1 MVSEGERKASV
12 IKNAVTQIIRG
23 TKDAVIDYV
32 EVVHPETL
40 EDLTLL
46 KDRALVALAVK
57 FGSTRLIDNTLIKV

>member
-1 MVSEGERKASV
+1 L
-12 IKNAVTQIIRG
+12 IRG
-23 TKDAVIDYV
+23 AEDGVIDYV

-46 KDRALVALAVK
+46 EDRALVALAVK

>member
-1 MVSEGERKASV
+1 MVSKGERKASV
-12 IKNAVTQIIRG
+12 IKNTVIQLMRAAE
-23 TKDAVIDYV
+23 DAVIDYV

-46 KDRALVALAVK
+46 KDRALVVLAVK